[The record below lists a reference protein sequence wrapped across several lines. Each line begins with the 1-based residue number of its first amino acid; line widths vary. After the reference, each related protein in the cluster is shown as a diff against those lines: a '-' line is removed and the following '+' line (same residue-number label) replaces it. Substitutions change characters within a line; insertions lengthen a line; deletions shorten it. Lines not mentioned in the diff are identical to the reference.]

1 LELFMPIRFDADY
14 QMTIDGA
21 GVTATETIDVVN
33 PATEEVIAR
42 VPNCEKS
49 QLDAAVDAATKAFRG
64 WKARPVADRKA
75 VLEAI
80 AQEIEANVLPLGRLM
95 TQEQGKPLADAKG
108 EIQRSAMWF
117 RETAKKELPI
127 TTHVDDAGR
136 KFESRHVPLGVVGAI
151 TPWNFP
157 VALGVWKIAPAL
169 LSGNT
174 VVWKPSPFTPLCALK
189 IGELLRQIVPP
200 GVLNVISGGDRLGP
214 WVTEHPRIQKVGFT
228 GSTATGKRVM
238 QSAAGNLKRLT
249 LELGGNDAAIVLP
262 DVEVKAT
269 AEKIFWGAFRNSAQ
283 VCIAAK
289 RVYVHERIYDEFS
302 RALVEFTKTV
312 KLGNGLEEGTKL
324 GPIQNKPQFQRVKSL
339 IEESKANGLRL
350 LTGSDAPP
358 AKGYFVPVTIV
369 DNPPEDSRVVKEEAF
384 GPVLPLLKFRDTSE
398 VVRRANDSDFG
409 LGASV
414 WSSNIEEAKK
424 VAEQLECGT
433 VWINCIQ
440 LLSPHVAFGGHKQ
453 SGIGVEHSTDGLLEY
468 TNIQTIVV

>member
-1 LELFMPIRFDADY
+1 MSIRFDTDY
-14 QMTIDGA
+14 QITIDGN
-21 GVTATETIDVVN
+21 GVTAAATIDVVN

-42 VPNCEKS
+42 VPDCDKN
-49 QLDAAVDAATKAFRG
+49 QLDAAVDSAARAFPA
-64 WKARPVADRKA
+64 WKARSVGDRKSI
-75 VLEAI
+75 LEAI
-80 AQEIEANVLPLGRLM
+80 AQKIEAHVEPLGRLM

-108 EIQRSAMWF
+108 EVQRSAMWF
-117 RETAKKELPI
+117 RETAKKELPVAI
-127 TTHVDDAGR
+127 HIDDAGR

-169 LSGNT
+169 LTGNT

-189 IGELLRQIVPP
+189 IGELLREIVPP
-200 GVLNVISGGDRLGP
+200 GVLNVVSGGDQLGP
-214 WVTEHPRIQKVGFT
+214 WVTEHPRIQKVAFT
-228 GSTATGKRVM
+228 GSTATGRRVM
-238 QSAAGNLKRLT
+238 QSAAGNLKRVT
-249 LELGGNDAAIVLP
+249 LELGGNDAAIILP
-262 DVEVKAT
+262 DVDVKAT

-302 RALVEFTKTV
+302 RALVDFSKTV

-324 GPIQNKPQFQRVKSL
+324 GPIQNKPQFQRVTSL
-339 IEESKANGLRL
+339 IEESRANGLRF
-350 LTGSDAPP
+350 LTGGDALP
-358 AKGYFVPVTIV
+358 AKGYFVPVTIL
-369 DNPPEDSRVVKEEAF
+369 DNPPESSRVVKEEAF
-384 GPVLPLLKFRDTSE
+384 GPVLPLLKFTDIPD

-414 WSSNIEEAKK
+414 WSSNIDEAKK

-440 LLSPHVAFGGHKQ
+440 LLSPHAAFGGHKQ
-453 SGIGVEHSTDGLLEY
+453 SGIGVEHSLDGLLEY
-468 TNIQTIVV
+468 TNIQTIVA

>member
-1 LELFMPIRFDADY
+1 MPIKFDADY
-14 QMTIDGA
+14 EMTIDGI
-21 GVTATETIDVVN
+21 GVTTAEKIDVIN

-42 VPNCEKS
+42 VPDCEKC
-49 QLDAAVDAATKAFRG
+49 QLDSAVGSAARTFQT
-64 WKARPVADRKA
+64 WKARPIADRKA

-80 AQEIEANVLPLGRLM
+80 AQHIEANVENLGKLM
-95 TQEQGKPLADAKG
+95 TWEQGKPLPDAKG
-108 EIQRSAMWF
+108 EVQRSAIWF
-117 RETAKKELPI
+117 RETAKKELPVAL
-127 TTHVDDAGR
+127 HVDESGR

-169 LSGNT
+169 LTGNT

-189 IGELLRQIVPP
+189 IGELLRDVVPP
-200 GVLNVISGGDRLGP
+200 GVLNVVSGGDRLGP
-214 WVTEHPRIQKVGFT
+214 WLTEHQRIQKVAFT
-228 GSTATGKRVM
+228 GSTATGRRVM
-238 QSAAGNLKRLT
+238 QSASGNLKRLT

-262 DVEVKAT
+262 DVDVNAT

-302 RALVEFTKTV
+302 RALVEFSKTV

-324 GPIQNKPQFQRVKSL
+324 GPIQNKPQFQRVKNL
-339 IEESKANGLRL
+339 IEEAKANGLKFL
-350 LTGSDAPP
+350 AGSDSVHG
-358 AKGYFVPVTIV
+358 KGYFVPVTII
-369 DNPPEDSRVVKEEAF
+369 DNPPESSRVVKEEAF
-384 GPVLPLLKFRDTSE
+384 GPVLPLLKFKDIPD

-409 LGASV
+409 LAASV

-440 LLSPHVAFGGHKQ
+440 VLSPHVAFGGHKQ
-453 SGIGVEHSTDGLLEY
+453 SGIGVEHSLDGLLEY